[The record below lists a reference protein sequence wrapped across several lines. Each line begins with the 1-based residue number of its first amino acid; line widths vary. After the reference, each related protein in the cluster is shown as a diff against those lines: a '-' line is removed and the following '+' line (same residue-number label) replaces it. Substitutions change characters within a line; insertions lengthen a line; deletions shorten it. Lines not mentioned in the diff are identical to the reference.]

1 MRKTGGQER
10 GERFFR
16 ALFCQGVARDAAHLS
31 YLYIIHYALYREPK
45 KEYID

>member
-1 MRKTGGQER
+1 MGKTEGRER
-10 GERFFR
+10 RERFFK